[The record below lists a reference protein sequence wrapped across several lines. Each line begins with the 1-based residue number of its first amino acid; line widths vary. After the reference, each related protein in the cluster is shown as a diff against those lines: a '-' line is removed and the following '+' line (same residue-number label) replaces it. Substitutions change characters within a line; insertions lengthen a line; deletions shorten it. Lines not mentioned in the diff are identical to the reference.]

1 MPPTRRLAMAAASVT
16 AALGLSACQVASP
29 ITTDL
34 PYDPAEG
41 VSVETDDVEVLD
53 LLVISEGNGAPGV
66 ISGYVVN
73 TSSEP
78 VTVSVALEADGDRTQ
93 LSPDIEVSPSR
104 GMRMDGKTDDGD
116 FVDPLMAQAVPGVTG
131 GMVTL
136 RLSTTQSAVSTL
148 VPVLPPDG
156 IYAPY
161 ADILG
166 GAE

>member
-1 MPPTRRLAMAAASVT
+1 MAVATLAATFGV
-16 AALGLSACQVASP
+16 GACQVASP

-34 PYDPAEG
+34 PYDPADG
-41 VSVETDDVEVLD
+41 VSVETDDMEVLD
-53 LLVISEGNGAPGV
+53 MVVISEGNGAPGV

-78 VTVSVALEADGDRTQ
+78 VTVSVALEAEGDRTQ

-148 VPVLPPDG
+148 VPVFPPDG
-156 IYAPY
+156 IYEPY
-161 ADILG
+161 ADVLG
-166 GAE
+166 AGE